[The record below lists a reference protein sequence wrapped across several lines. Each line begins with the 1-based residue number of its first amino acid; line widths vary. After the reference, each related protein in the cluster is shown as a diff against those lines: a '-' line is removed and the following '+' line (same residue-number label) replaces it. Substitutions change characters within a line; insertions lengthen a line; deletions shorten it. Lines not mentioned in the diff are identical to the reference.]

1 MITGVIFGT
10 FLLAVFFGVPIA
22 LSLVLGTVVPLT
34 LFSNVPVTVIMQKMF
49 ASIDSYSLMA
59 VPFYIIA
66 GGFLDKGGVSKRLV
80 NLADALVGWLPG
92 GLAVVTFLA
101 SAFFGAI
108 SGSAAATVAAIG
120 GLLYPSMI
128 ERGYDQRFSL
138 ATISIGGILGIII
151 PPSIPMVL
159 FGISASVDVSKI
171 FLGGI
176 IPGILL
182 VVAMSI
188 YSVIYGKRHNLET
201 KKFELR
207 ALGRALKDAIWALL
221 MPLIIL
227 GGIYAGIM
235 TPTEAAAVAI
245 IYGLIVGL
253 CIYRELSAKMLVK
266 IVTDAV
272 ASSGQIMFIVAGA
285 SAFGYVMTREN
296 VPTKVANFITGVAG
310 NYWVFYLLVIL
321 LLLFVGTFMEV
332 APATM
337 LLSPILV
344 PCISAYSINP
354 VVFAVIFVC
363 SLGVGLVTPPVGLN
377 LYVAA
382 NIGKVKFEKVV
393 SKHLFIYMLCYL
405 AVVVLLVI
413 FPQIVNFLPSHM

>member
-1 MITGVIFGT
+1 MITAVIFGS
-10 FLLAVFFGVPIA
+10 FLLAVFIGVPIA
-22 LSLVLGTVVPLT
+22 ISLLLGTVIPLT
-34 LFSNVPVTVIMQKMF
+34 VFSDIPITVIMQKMF
-49 ASIDSYSLMA
+49 AAIDSYSLMA

-80 NLADALVGWLPG
+80 AFADSLVGWLPG

-120 GLLYPSMI
+120 SILYPAML
-128 ERGYDQRFSL
+128 EKGYDQKFAL

-159 FGISASVDVSKI
+159 FGISASIDVSKI
-171 FLGGI
+171 FMGGF
-176 IPGILL
+176 IPGFML
-182 VVAMSI
+182 VAFMSV
-188 YSVIYGKRHNLET
+188 YSVIYGKRHHLET
-201 KKFELR
+201 KKFSIKEVEKT
-207 ALGRALKDAIWALL
+207 LKDAFWALL

-227 GGIYAGIM
+227 GGIYAGIV

-245 IYGLIVGL
+245 VYGLIVGL
-253 CIYRELSAKMLVK
+253 LIYKELTPRLLVK
-266 IVTDAV
+266 IVKDAV

-296 VPTKVANFITGVAG
+296 IPSTVANFITSVAG
-310 NYWVFYLLVIL
+310 NYWEFYLLIIV

-337 LLSPILV
+337 LLAPILV
-344 PCISAYSINP
+344 PCISAYDINP

-382 NIGKVKFEKVV
+382 NVGKCKFENVV
-393 SKHLFIYMLCYL
+393 NRHLLIYMLSYL
-405 AVVVLLVI
+405 LVVLLLVV
-413 FPQIVNFLPSHM
+413 FPILVSFLPDHM

>member
-1 MITGVIFGT
+1 MINLILFGSFFVMLLLNIPIAVSLGTSAIFAMLFSGDGFSVIATNVYNGMAK
-10 FLLAVFFGVPIA
+10 FLLLAIPFFV
-22 LSLVLGTVVPLT
+22 LSG
-34 LFSNVPVTVIMQKMF
+34 NIMAK
-49 ASIDSYSLMA
+49 
-59 VPFYIIA
+59 A
-66 GGFLDKGGVSKRLV
+66 GISTRLV
-80 NLADALVGWLPG
+80 DFIDDCVGHIRG
-92 GLAVVTFLA
+92 GIAIVCVIVA
-101 SAFFGAI
+101 CFFGAI

-171 FLGGI
+171 FMGGI

-207 ALGRALKDAIWALL
+207 ALGHALKDAIWALL

-344 PCISAYSINP
+344 PCISAYNINP

-363 SLGVGLVTPPVGLN
+363 ALGVGLVTPPVGLN

>member
-171 FLGGI
+171 FMGGI

-207 ALGRALKDAIWALL
+207 ALGHALKDAIWALL

-321 LLLFVGTFMEV
+321 LLLFVGTFKRKSGSFD
-332 APATM
+332 A
-337 LLSPILV
+337 
-344 PCISAYSINP
+344 
-354 VVFAVIFVC
+354 C
-363 SLGVGLVTPPVGLN
+363 SFT
-377 LYVAA
+377 
-382 NIGKVKFEKVV
+382 V
-393 SKHLFIYMLCYL
+393 SL
-405 AVVVLLVI
+405 
-413 FPQIVNFLPSHM
+413 